1 MRHIASATTVLALA
15 GSALFAASTPE
26 ATVPQPPA
34 YQAGARVCQLRMS
47 DLRRGVEQQPGDAV
61 LHNKLGVCLQ
71 QLGQPESARH
81 EYKQAIKLNSR
92 YAEAYNNLGS
102 LEHADGSFKAAAKLY
117 RKALKLK
124 PGLAAAQKNLGSAYL
139 AMDKIDDALAAYRE
153 AALLDPTVL
162 QSAGQDFG
170 VTGVDAATQLFLFA
184 KVAAAT
190 GHVDDAL
197 LLLARAQGMGFNDLD
212 RVRHDS
218 DFRSVVKDA
227 RFATLDQ

>member
-1 MRHIASATTVLALA
+1 MRHVASATAVLALA
-15 GSALFAASTPE
+15 GSALFAAATPE
-26 ATVPQPPA
+26 ITAPQPPA
-34 YQAGARVCQLRMS
+34 TPVGARVCQLRMS
-47 DLRRGVEQQPGDAV
+47 DLRRGVDQQPGDAV

-71 QLGQPESARH
+71 QLGQPENARR
-81 EYKQAIKLNSR
+81 EYKQAIKLNAH
-92 YAEAYNNLGS
+92 YAEAYNNLGT
-102 LEHADGSFKAAAKLY
+102 LEHADGTFKAAAKLY

-124 PGLAAAQKNLGSAYL
+124 PSLAAAQKNLGSAYL

-153 AALLDPTVL
+153 AARLDPTVL
-162 QSAGQDFG
+162 QSAGQDYG
-170 VTGVDAATQLFLFA
+170 VTGVDAARQLYLFA

-197 LLLARAQGMGFNDLD
+197 LLLARAQSMGFTDLA
-212 RVRHDS
+212 RVRRDP